1 MRRGAQ
7 RGQAI
12 VLVAVILTVLFGF
25 VGLAMDG
32 GRGYLDRRH
41 VQASVDSAA
50 LAAAYNYMNH
60 HDYAQAEALTT
71 FGRIGV
77 KVWINKG
84 EILPPTAEEI
94 AARIQTA
101 DDLEGEGA

>member
-1 MRRGAQ
+1 MKANAHGIKIVCAGRLGGSEMARRDK
-7 RGQAI
+7 
-12 VLVAVILTVLFGF
+12 VIEG
-25 VGLAMDG
+25 
-32 GRGYLDRRH
+32 
-41 VQASVDSAA
+41 SVPLHTLRADI
-50 LAAAYNYMNH
+50 
-60 HDYAQAEALTT
+60 DYAQAEALTT